1 MTGSEFNEATEN
13 LIDWTARDEW
23 APLLM
28 QVHMDYLDSLGSILD
43 GDEYELL
50 EALGDAAEMMFVFI
64 VEDFFTARF
73 GERGELNVIDDYLE
87 KRGWCE
93 SVRGRRYL
101 EGLRDSRPSLYEVVG
116 INPGRSMT
124 VRDLIVDG
132 ESVTVQEQ
140 QGSRMATLW
149 DRLATRIVAVNGERV
164 FSAGALRFRHEA
176 SNSVLEAFDK
186 LVKEARWPSGR
197 KSRRARGRRR
207 KRRRRSSAV
216 SPMARRAILRSLPCA
231 EILMRFWL
239 ADVVSQAQAPLP
251 ELRNTDDETMVICE
265 VRFPIIGD
273 ESRISAV
280 LDGIETF
287 DRDED
292 GEAQWIWWAPGT
304 PSHRLARLR
313 RGDPAAESENVFGNT
328 TLGHVEIGA
337 GVLTLT
343 VNSMERAD
351 RGQALLA
358 SRLGDL
364 VGRALVSS
372 QDPYQA
378 MEKQSSGS
386 VPDDSGPPPEEAV
399 QAIHSYLDE
408 HYRQTLDEPLPVLGG
423 RTLRRAARTKK
434 GRREVIDWLKQ
445 LENLEYRRAAGQGL
459 RVYDTRWIWKELGIE
474 RPG

>member
-1 MTGSEFNEATEN
+1 MAKLSG
-13 LIDWTARDEW
+13 
-23 APLLM
+23 
-28 QVHMDYLDSLGSILD
+28 YG
-43 GDEYELL
+43 
-50 EALGDAAEMMFVFI
+50 
-64 VEDFFTARF
+64 
-73 GERGELNVIDDYLE
+73 
-87 KRGWCE
+87 
-93 SVRGRRYL
+93 
-101 EGLRDSRPSLYEVVG
+101 GLRVP
-116 INPGRSMT
+116 
-124 VRDLIVDG
+124 
-132 ESVTVQEQ
+132 
-140 QGSRMATLW
+140 
-149 DRLATRIVAVNGERV
+149 
-164 FSAGALRFRHEA
+164 
-176 SNSVLEAFDK
+176 
-186 LVKEARWPSGR
+186 
-197 KSRRARGRRR
+197 
-207 KRRRRSSAV
+207 
-216 SPMARRAILRSLPCA
+216 
-231 EILMRFWL
+231 
-239 ADVVSQAQAPLP
+239 
-251 ELRNTDDETMVICE
+251 
-265 VRFPIIGD
+265 
-273 ESRISAV
+273 
-280 LDGIETF
+280 
-287 DRDED
+287 
-292 GEAQWIWWAPGT
+292 